1 MRCVICAI
9 VRTENRYL
17 PDWIS
22 YHLAL
27 GFDHI
32 FLYDNAFSDEEH
44 VEECFCRCEQYRER
58 VTVFPAYNIQ
68 GFQVSAYTEFY
79 LNHQK
84 EFDYVAFID
93 VDEFVT
99 VEMNSSTATDSCN
112 SISTFI
118 GKLGYPDAIS
128 LNWMTYGDCGLL
140 NDDGRPD
147 YMRFTHPLP
156 LNYSKDNM
164 WGKQPFNGHVKTIYR
179 TGLKIDTIRPHCSE
193 GDYDLVNAIGNPIEK
208 LSVQKDLCFTNC
220 YVKHFITRSI
230 KEYIDTKIA
239 RGCKVDGSKG
249 GYPLS
254 MFFAFNKP
262 TIKKL
267 SIYIHTCNLY
277 PEQTPRT
284 LRWWIKCWIKM
295 WIINPLF
302 LKNA

>member
-32 FLYDNAFSDEEH
+32 FLYDNAFNDEEH
-44 VEECFCRCEQYRER
+44 VEECLCRCEQYRGR
-58 VTVFPAYNIQ
+58 VTVFPAYNLQ
-68 GFQVSAYTEFY
+68 GYQVGAYTEFY
-79 LNHQK
+79 HNHQK

-93 VDEFVT
+93 VDEYITFDVHSKFD
-99 VEMNSSTATDSCN
+99 ENKEN
-112 SISTFI
+112 SISSFI
-118 GKLGYPDAIS
+118 KHLGRPDAIS
-128 LNWMTYGDCGLL
+128 LNWMTFGDNGLL
-140 NDDGRPD
+140 FDDGSPD
-147 YMRFTHPLP
+147 YERFKRPLP
-156 LNYSKDNM
+156 FRYSKENM

-179 TGLKIDTIRPHCSE
+179 SALNIICIKPHCSE
-193 GDYDLVNAIGNPIEK
+193 GDYHLINAIGREIEINPI
-208 LSVQKDLCFTNC
+208 QKDLTFTNC
-220 YVKHFITRSI
+220 YVRHFITRTI
-230 KEYIDTKIA
+230 NEYINTKIK
-239 RGCKVDGSKG
+239 RGSRVDGLAG

-267 SIYIHTCNLY
+267 IIYNQTCKQY

-284 LRWWIKCWIKM
+284 LGWWIKCWIKM